1 MGQGN
6 SEEWKGYKH
15 QLMQDKSTRGVFID
29 GTEEKGATK
38 ILRHPRAKDGLLSFL
53 ENDEKQPLDTAWKL
67 FHTSYKAHP
76 KNDYTGFRPFTDA
89 DNDPNKRGAY
99 QWMSYQDFGDYC
111 IDYGCGLRALGIE
124 DDSNIGI
131 FSLNR
136 PEWYVAHLGN
146 LSQNLRSTA
155 LYDTLGP
162 DAVAYI
168 VHHAQVPVIVT
179 ERCKLKTLFTA
190 LEDVKKKVEEE
201 KEDPFSLKY
210 IVQVDVDKR
219 YGNTHETVSEE
230 DKKTAQDSFGVELI
244 GLSEILE
251 KGRAAREEFAGKKD
265 PKPDD
270 IAYIM
275 YTSGTTGNPKGVV
288 LKHESFATVVACLTR
303 ESHPTSDDIHVSYLP
318 LAHIFEA
325 ACMAFIT
332 AAAGKC
338 AYYQGNIRKIGE
350 DWKEV
355 RPTILIGVPRVFTK
369 TYEKFKLKVSKFGSI
384 KKWFVESAT
393 ESSSNNIRVGKR
405 NEFYDKYVWGGV
417 ATEIGFDR
425 VRLTV
430 SGAAPLPPHLAEFL
444 RVILPKSA
452 VQQGYGLTESC
463 AAATICDADD
473 LALGHCGPPMDTV
486 EVRLVDA
493 QECGYLTTD
502 EPHPRGEVQL
512 RSTQIMIGYYR
523 NPEATAKCLNKETGW
538 FSTGD
543 IGRINPNGTVSI
555 IDRRKNL
562 FKTSTGEY
570 IAAEKVEQTYSRSG
584 LVSQI
589 CVYGNSFKSFVVA
602 VIVPDAQVLVERL
615 KDSKLWSEDDCKL
628 QPASAEYNA
637 RFKEVGEKNYEAIH
651 KMVAADMKQYETGA
665 LHKFERI
672 KDFVLEFELDDMLQ
686 GFNVANGLLTP
697 TFKTKRPQ
705 LLRKY
710 VAQIKELYTKNGEP
724 PNDDENWVN

>member
-1 MGQGN
+1 MYN
-6 SEEWKGYKH
+6 TVSI
-15 QLMQDKSTRGVFID
+15 LFI
-29 GTEEKGATK
+29 
-38 ILRHPRAKDGLLSFL
+38 IISI
-53 ENDEKQPLDTAWKL
+53 
-67 FHTSYKAHP
+67 FHFANWNCSYR
-76 KNDYTGFRPFTDA
+76 T
-89 DNDPNKRGAY
+89 
-99 QWMSYQDFGDYC
+99 
-111 IDYGCGLRALGIE
+111 
-124 DDSNIGI
+124 
-131 FSLNR
+131 
-136 PEWYVAHLGN
+136 V
-146 LSQNLRSTA
+146 A

-162 DAVAYI
+162 DAVQYVI
-168 VHHAQVPVIVT
+168 HHAECVLVFVQKD
-179 ERCKLKTLFTA
+179 KLKHL
-190 LEDVKKKVEEE
+190 LETIKSCTEEMRME
-201 KEDPFSLKY
+201 LRIKY
-210 IVQVDVDKR
+210 IVQYDYQKK
-219 YGNTHETVSEE
+219 YNNTHEKVNEE
-230 DKKTAQDSFGVELI
+230 DKQTASQLGCSLMGVTELF
-244 GLSEILE
+244 E
-251 KGRAAREEFAGKKD
+251 KGEDELSD
-265 PKPDD
+265 CVPSSDD
-270 IAYIM
+270 LAYIM